1 MAIFF
6 KKKDGTRYESGEVQ
20 TVVENGELKL
30 KPKTEDKPKKKKSTT
45 KKSTTKKEEKV
56 EDTPAD
62 DEEKA
67 EE

>member
-6 KKKDGTRYESGEVQ
+6 KKKDGTGFKPDEIQ

-30 KPKTEDKPKKKKSTT
+30 KPKTEDKPKKKKNTS
-45 KKSTTKKEEKV
+45 KKSTTKKEEKA

-62 DEEKA
+62 DEEETK
-67 EE
+67 E